1 MVNVF
6 SISIESS
13 ILEALFDI
21 TRHTLALISDHHT
34 DPPIND
40 PKIKI
45 VNTAALALSPLVQVK
60 LL

>member
-1 MVNVF
+1 MR
-6 SISIESS
+6 IEYESL
-13 ILEALFDI
+13 IFEALFDI
-21 TRHTLALISDHHT
+21 TRHTLALIPNHHT
-34 DPPIND
+34 DSLIND